1 MNGAA
6 VTAEA
11 SCEADSRRS
20 LGTPYNPCGEV
31 VRIHLCRQARWE
43 VVRMEGT
50 KIARLWKQTDKKGK
64 VYFAGPMSQI
74 TRLVI
79 IANDRKKDAKDPD
92 YYAYVV
98 PNRGH
103 LPLSVDDDE
112 E

>member
-1 MNGAA
+1 
-6 VTAEA
+6 
-11 SCEADSRRS
+11 
-20 LGTPYNPCGEV
+20 
-31 VRIHLCRQARWE
+31 
-43 VVRMEGT
+43 MEGT
-50 KIARLWKQTDKKGK
+50 KIARLWKHTDKKGK

-79 IANDRKKDAKDPD
+79 VENTRKKDAKDPD

-103 LPLSVDDDE
+103 RPLTVGDDE

>member
-1 MNGAA
+1 M
-6 VTAEA
+6 V
-11 SCEADSRRS
+11 S
-20 LGTPYNPCGEV
+20 
-31 VRIHLCRQARWE
+31 
-43 VVRMEGT
+43 MEGT

-79 IANDRKKDAKDPD
+79 VENNRKKDAKDPD

-103 LPLSVDDDE
+103 RPLSVDDDE